1 MPLPASLSG
10 FPRTFWVLW
19 GGTLANRIGLLVL
32 PFLSLYLTAERGLT
46 IPQATLVVGLHGV
59 GSFAAG
65 IVGGALADRWGRRAV
80 LVGSLA
86 GGAVLIASLPFAPGM
101 IALGALVA
109 LYGLVGEAYRPA
121 VSAAVSDVVAPA
133 RRTEAFALL
142 YWAINVGAAVGPAI
156 GGALAEVGFGWLFVV
171 DAVSVA
177 VYAVVVA
184 VGVPETRPP
193 RVPLADGVL
202 PGGMR
207 DALADG
213 RLVAATLA
221 VFAVGAGFLQTFVT
235 LPLTMRAAGLSPA
248 DYGLAAGLNG
258 ALIVV
263 FSLPLARWIAPFR
276 ASRVLATGA
285 ALVAAGLA
293 VFAVAHSLAAVAV
306 GVALL
311 TVGEM
316 AFLPVLPA
324 VVARLAPDGLRGA
337 YQGIYQSGWGLAS
350 AVGPVAGG
358 LLLARGGAATL
369 WVASSALAALAAVG
383 ILTVRLGDED
393 AG

>member
-1 MPLPASLSG
+1 MPLPAFVG
-10 FPRTFWVLW
+10 RFPRTFWVLW
-19 GGTLANRIGLLVL
+19 GGTLVNRIGLLVL
-32 PFLSLYLTAERGLT
+32 PFLSLYLSAERGLS
-46 IPQATLVVGLHGV
+46 IPQATFVVGLHG
-59 GSFAAG
+59 AG
-65 IVGGALADRWGRRAV
+65 AFVAGLVGGALADRWGRRAV

-86 GGAVLIASLPFAPGM
+86 GGAALIASIPFAPGVVT
-101 IALGALVA
+101 LGVLVA
-109 LYGLVGEAYRPA
+109 LYGVVGEAYRPA
-121 VSAAVSDVVAPA
+121 VSAAVSDVVAPE

-142 YWAINVGAAVGPAI
+142 YWAINVGAAVGPAV
-156 GGALAEVGFGWLFVV
+156 GGALAERGFGWLFVV
-171 DAVSVA
+171 DALSVA
-177 VYAVVVA
+177 LYAVVVA
-184 VGVPETRPP
+184 TGIPETRPP
-193 RVPLADGVL
+193 RAPAADGVP

-207 DALADG
+207 EAVADG
-213 RLVAATLA
+213 RLVAAALA

-258 ALIVV
+258 ALIVL
-263 FSLPLARWIAPFR
+263 FSLPIARWIAPVR

-293 VFAVAHSLAAVAV
+293 VFAVAHSLPAVFA

-324 VVARLAPDGLRGA
+324 VVARLAPDALRGA
-337 YQGIYQSGWGLAS
+337 YQGVYQSGWGLAS

-358 LLLARGGAATL
+358 LLLARGGPATL

-383 ILTVRLGDED
+383 ILAVRLGEE
-393 AG
+393 